1 MSPRRILVTGGVRS
15 GKSAY
20 AERLLAGRTGV
31 TYLATGPVP
40 DPQTDPDWAARIE
53 AHRSR
58 RSPLG
63 WTTVETADPARVLR
77 AADRILAAADPLLR
91 RTRAPR

>member
-1 MSPRRILVTGGVRS
+1 MSRRVLITGGVRS

-20 AERLLAGRTGV
+20 AERLLAGRSNV

-40 DPQTDPDWAARIE
+40 DPASDPEWAARID
-53 AHRSR
+53 AHRNR

-63 WTTVETADPARVLR
+63 WTTVETADPARALR
-77 AADRILAAADPLLR
+77 AADGPVLLDCLG
-91 RTRAPR
+91 TV

>member
-1 MSPRRILVTGGVRS
+1 MSRLVLVTGGVRS

-20 AERLLAGRTGV
+20 AERLLTGRTGV

-40 DPQTDPDWAARIE
+40 DPQTDPDWAARID
-53 AHRSR
+53 AHRAR

-63 WTTVETADPARVLR
+63 RSTVACTRDSMAAIATAVRDRRPRAGRPAEARR
-77 AADRILAAADPLLR
+77 A
-91 RTRAPR
+91 